1 MKDPKHITSAIMLLQ
16 MEKVKKTLPWWLV
29 PLDYTLAALYL
40 IAFGAFVVSL
50 LYLFL
55 TWL

>member
-16 MEKVKKTLPWWLV
+16 MQKIKKTLPWWVV

-40 IAFGAFVVSL
+40 IAYAALVVSL

-55 TWL
+55 SWL

>member
-1 MKDPKHITSAIMLLQ
+1 MLLQ
-16 MEKVKKTLPWWLV
+16 MEKVKKTLPWWVV
-29 PLDYTLAALYL
+29 PLDYSLAALYL

-55 TWL
+55 SWL